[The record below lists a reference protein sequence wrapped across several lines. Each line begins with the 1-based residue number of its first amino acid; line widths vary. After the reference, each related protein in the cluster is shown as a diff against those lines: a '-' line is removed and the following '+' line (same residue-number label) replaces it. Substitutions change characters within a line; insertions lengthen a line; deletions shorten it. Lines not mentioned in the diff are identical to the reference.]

1 MNKRKF
7 RMDWKR
13 SLVIT
18 LVVALMLGT
27 LSFTGSDPKAQ
38 ASEYSKIVSV
48 SPYVSDLN
56 GLGINYEFKMDD
68 GRSMHLNLDQ
78 KNVAQV
84 YESGKK
90 KIRSYTGGSVIYI
103 TNSGELFQGSP
114 PTKKLDGVADFE
126 ATTIPDTFSNFSSY
140 FALMQDGTVMAW
152 GRGTEG
158 QLGIGSKINKTVPTE
173 VVDPLTGDPLTGIKK
188 IYSLAIDSVLL
199 VTDGKVY
206 IIGSGF
212 GNNSRTGAKPLDISA
227 KFASFSNASEF
238 EMKALENLNYS
249 LDYNHKYNDSFVSLY
264 EASRRVFIIKG
275 QSYSL
280 TNFNDYD
287 YRESAYGKGEANY
300 KSSLVPFPSNTKIEN
315 LRKITSAV
323 NKNSSNDKNVSTGY
337 LNLDENGNLEYWG
350 TPLSGWNYSPASF
363 SATRNQV
370 ATNVNK
376 VWASG
381 SGTII
386 FSKPNGYLYG
396 WGTNADNM
404 FGTSDRNPST
414 PIRLSGAS
422 NEIKDVK
429 DFAMAAS
436 NSRMFVLQN
445 DNSVLTWRS
454 NGAISKLPQKYLSL
468 LTLRPKESMS
478 TVAYAINEN
487 GQFGYFDANATFNL
501 VTGAPTV
508 YPEDYVVPVT
518 APDKPILAIS
528 SQDKFNQSIVSIN
541 YGTTND
547 IATKQYEING
557 GGWQNYSGDIL
568 ITQSGSV
575 TIKARSADSKGNM
588 SEIGELTLTSNPI
601 VITAGDPRIEKLTAD
616 EFKIHAST
624 TGSAKVQVR
633 VDGAAWQDFNI
644 ANNLLLTPGNH
655 TIEVRLLND
664 RDQELINKS
673 FNVTADDPTP
683 VVVGK
688 PVLTQKGLNNNYGLD
703 IDVAY
708 DTAAGIAEYS
718 VDGGPWNTFT
728 GTITVSNAAHT
739 IRAKVVNQNH
749 IESEVV
755 DFVTTVVPPKITVN
769 NDQVTVD
776 LGIDTSDVT
785 VHYKDSN
792 NQWVQYSGP
801 ITYVPGTHNIEI
813 EIRDNVGTPVFN
825 GGPYTVTIVDP
836 NAGNPG
842 GGTTPTPN
850 PDAGTPVGEEDVEF
864 TVHSGGLSGRFE
876 GADLSTIIIDSTN
889 PYQTINSVSR
899 VILEDSRGSG
909 EPYQYSMDVTDFV
922 SDPITDNSTNQQ
934 NLVVSIP
941 ANSLSVKVL
950 ATKTLNGPTAELS
963 NIGKHVFTGT
973 GPETLAS
980 AKAFEG
986 MGRFEI
992 PMEFTLSVPDRVKI
1006 ISSGSSSKFVPGES
1020 TGLMA
1025 AIYRSQ
1031 IRTTLT
1037 SGI

>member
-1 MNKRKF
+1 
-7 RMDWKR
+7 MDWKR

-103 TNSGELFQGSP
+103 TDSGDLYQGNPAVKILS
-114 PTKKLDGVADFE
+114 GVNDFE

-173 VVDPLTGDPLTGIKK
+173 VVDPISGDPLTGVQK
-188 IYSLAIDSVLL
+188 IYSLAIDTVILI
-199 VTDGKVY
+199 TDGKVY
-206 IIGSGF
+206 MIGSGLN
-212 GNNSRTGAKPLDISA
+212 NNSRTGAKPVDITSKFTAFSSA
-227 KFASFSNASEF
+227 ADF
-238 EMKALENLNYS
+238 EMKAVENLNYS
-249 LDYNHKYNDSFVSLY
+249 LDYNHRYNDSFEALY

-275 QSYSL
+275 QSYSI
-280 TNFNDYD
+280 TNFSDYD

-300 KSSLVPFPSNTKIEN
+300 GSTLFPFPANTKVEN

-323 NKNSSNDKNVSTGY
+323 KKNSSNDKNVSTGY
-337 LNLDENGNLEYWG
+337 LNLDNGNLDYWG
-350 TPLSGWNYSPASF
+350 TPLTGWNFRPASF
-363 SATRNQV
+363 SATRTQI

-386 FSKPNGYLYG
+386 FSKPNGFLYG
-396 WGTNADNM
+396 FGTNTDNM

-414 PIRLSGAS
+414 PVRLTGAA

-429 DFAMAAS
+429 DFAMAAAH
-436 NSRMFVLQN
+436 SRMFVLQN

-454 NGAISKLPQKYLSL
+454 NGGISKLPQKYLSL
-468 LTLRPKESMS
+468 ITLRPKESMS
-478 TVAYAINEN
+478 TIAYGINEN
-487 GQFGYFDANATFNL
+487 GQLGYFDANATFN
-501 VTGAPTV
+501 VVNNAPTV

-541 YGTTND
+541 YGSTGDVT
-547 IATKQYEING
+547 TKQYQING
-557 GGWQNYSGDIL
+557 GGWISYIGDIVV
-568 ITQSGSV
+568 TQSGNV
-575 TIKARSADSKGNM
+575 TIQARSSDSKGNI
-588 SEIGELTLTSNPI
+588 SEVGELSLTSNPI
-601 VITAGDPRIEKLTAD
+601 VITVGDPRVEKLSAD
-616 EFKIHAST
+616 EFKVHAGA
-624 TGSAKVQVR
+624 TGTVKVQVR
-633 VDGAAWQDFNI
+633 VDGVAWQEFNT

-655 TIEVRLLND
+655 TVEVRLLND

-673 FNVTADDPTP
+673 FNVTADTPAPVTLKRPT
-683 VVVGK
+683 VTQH
-688 PVLTQKGLNNNYGLD
+688 LTEDYELFLEFTHDNPEGEIWYS
-703 IDVAY
+703 IDGSAWKS
-708 DTAAGIAEYS
+708 ANG
-718 VDGGPWNTFT
+718 TFEFNQEH
-728 GTITVSNAAHT
+728 TVQ
-739 IRAKVVNQNH
+739 AKVVKDGV
-749 IESEVV
+749 ESEITE
-755 DFVTTVVPPKITVN
+755 FVTTPVPPKLIVN
-769 NDQVTVD
+769 NDQVTID
-776 LGIDTSDVT
+776 LGIDPSKVK
-785 VHYKDSN
+785 VYYKDTTSN
-792 NQWVQYSGP
+792 EWQEYVAP
-801 ITYVPGTHNIEI
+801 IKLAPGTHNIDI
-813 EIRDNVGTPVFN
+813 EVRDQYGAMAKFN
-825 GGPYTVTIVDP
+825 GGPYTITIVDP

-850 PDAGTPVGEEDVEF
+850 PDTGTPVGDEDVEF
-864 TVHSGGLSGRFE
+864 TVNSGGLSGRFE

-889 PYQTINSVSR
+889 PYQSINTVSR
-899 VILEDSRGSG
+899 VILEDNRGNG
-909 EPYQYSMDVTDFV
+909 EPYQYNMDVTDFV

-950 ATKTLNGPTAELS
+950 PTKTLNGPAAELS
-963 NIGKHVFTGT
+963 NLGKHVFTGT
-973 GPETLAS
+973 GPETLAN

-986 MGRFEI
+986 MGRYEI
-992 PMEFTLSVPDRVKI
+992 PLEFTLGVPDVVKI
-1006 ISSGSSSKFVPGES
+1006 ISSGSNSKFIPGQS

-1025 AIYRSQ
+1025 ATYRSQ
-1031 IRTTLT
+1031 IRLTLT